1 MSGAIDVI
9 TKPISSVV
17 GAVGGL
23 VGGGGGGGAPAP
35 VPTPAPVVATQ
46 PDEAAVLAARKDKLR
61 ATAVG
66 TVTGLAGQS
75 NALGRTKSSTAT
87 RELLG

>member
-9 TKPISSVV
+9 TKPISGIV
-17 GAVGGL
+17 
-23 VGGGGGGGAPAP
+23 GGGGGAPALA
-35 VPTPAPVVATQ
+35 PTPAPVVATQ
-46 PDEAAVLAARKDKLR
+46 PDDAAAVTARKDKLR
-61 ATAVG
+61 AAG
-66 TVTGLAGQS
+66 TGTIVRLAGQS